1 MAKHK
6 LTSEYVKKAIQLKKG
21 GANHKDI
28 AAAIGVTVDLDPH
41 YADVIIQRWEDV
53 TGRKAVKV

>member
-6 LTSEYVKKAIQLKKG
+6 LTSEYVKRAIQLKKG

-28 AAAIGVTVDLDPH
+28 AAALAAVREIAG
-41 YADVIIQRWEDV
+41 EKC
-53 TGRKAVKV
+53 RKME